1 MTKNYFFAVLYAVK
15 GLINEKYKLIIFVI
29 CLDRKKMSKVV
40 SVGKLAN
47 ISDGS
52 VAKVPLCYNI
62 LNNKQILDNI
72 F

>member
-1 MTKNYFFAVLYAVK
+1 M
-15 GLINEKYKLIIFVI
+15 NEKYKLIIFVI